1 MAAPAT
7 DTAAKPSSGR
17 WIWNDEAQ
25 ELEFISSEAKVEVKE
40 VKKTKTSTYQ
50 EHFRKHL
57 EKWQSNTAR
66 SEQLEAFKT
75 SITRSQKSCVTIQD
89 IKLAA
94 VCLLQDNDGLP
105 IPLTFLKLIKSKEL
119 DGFLASLLFYFSC
132 FFEKKVLEER
142 TKSLTVNMILQREE
156 SVSEQQVSAELQVK
170 LDQAQKTLAFY
181 YATLLLDEDLALQPN
196 TARHGIKVSS
206 PYCDIQLYECL
217 FSFCGYAVWVTLER
231 RDLKAIQLEIGRLF
245 RSNTFNPALRIL
257 DQSED
262 RSQEEGQ
269 SELEEQTQGSNRRPA
284 LKLVLR
290 QRSPLMASYLPML
303 PEDSQ
308 QLFKRFRCLKK
319 PSTEHVN
326 QLIQQI
332 NNLSLGILGKP
343 LNQFSS
349 RTLKPHNEEELEDD
363 EDADVMK
370 VESRLH
376 IRSSNQQHCSRV
388 EIFSRA
394 TTEAPDSDT
403 L

>member
-25 ELEFISSEAKVEVKE
+25 ELEFIGSEAKVEVKE

-105 IPLTFLKLIKSKEL
+105 IPLTFLKLIK
-119 DGFLASLLFYFSC
+119 
-132 FFEKKVLEER
+132 
-142 TKSLTVNMILQREE
+142 NMILQREE

-290 QRSPLMASYLPML
+290 QRSPLMASYLPMP

-349 RTLKPHNEEELEDD
+349 RTLKPHSEEELEDD